1 MNVAVIGCGYWAPNV
16 VRNISRLKSVK
27 VSALCDKEP
36 KRMKDLADRMAP
48 GARLVSD
55 YKQILQDSQ
64 IDAVL
69 IVTPIRSHFQIA
81 KEALLAK
88 KHVFIEKP
96 LTATT
101 QEAEELTQLADAQQV
116 TLMVGHV
123 FEFNPTVLWIKDYLD
138 KGELGQLLYVYS
150 QRLNLGRIQNDINA
164 MWSFAPHDI
173 SILNFWLN
181 AMPVSVSARGLKC
194 LRQGVEDVVFVVL
207 EYPGGIG
214 VHLHLGWL
222 DPRRIRQ
229 MTLVGSKKML
239 VYDDVSIDNRI
250 QIYDKGINQFHEFI
264 TAPDSFA
271 EFQYELRGGDAMIPH
286 IKFVEPLQEE
296 MKHFVDCITQR
307 KKPKTDG
314 QNGLN
319 VVRVLEAAQKSL
331 DQDGIK
337 VEIKQASQILK

>member
-1 MNVAVIGCGYWAPNV
+1 
-16 VRNISRLKSVK
+16 
-27 VSALCDKEP
+27 
-36 KRMKDLADRMAP
+36 
-48 GARLVSD
+48 
-55 YKQILQDSQ
+55 
-64 IDAVL
+64 
-69 IVTPIRSHFQIA
+69 
-81 KEALLAK
+81 
-88 KHVFIEKP
+88 
-96 LTATT
+96 
-101 QEAEELTQLADAQQV
+101 
-116 TLMVGHV
+116 
-123 FEFNPTVLWIKDYLD
+123 
-138 KGELGQLLYVYS
+138 
-150 QRLNLGRIQNDINA
+150 